1 MDAGKYKQQQRPRVR
16 PTHVQSRVISPV
28 IAVLKW
34 QNFATNGKIAEYS
47 HLPNSQFS
55 RVYTSQKLIRAACRH
70 TVGHFKIELSSV

>member
-34 QNFATNGKIAEYS
+34 QNFATNGKIAEIQS
-47 HLPNSQFS
+47 TGLILKISQ
-55 RVYTSQKLIRAACRH
+55 I
-70 TVGHFKIELSSV
+70 

>member
-34 QNFATNGKIAEYS
+34 QNFATNGKIAEFTVFTGIHVAKTYQSSLQAYS
-47 HLPNSQFS
+47 RSL
-55 RVYTSQKLIRAACRH
+55 
-70 TVGHFKIELSSV
+70 